1 MKNSLVE
8 IHKKYENDLKIYGQ
22 NHRGVGWPR
31 KKDAIK
37 RYEVMSKLIKNKK
50 SKNSILDLGCGLSH
64 FYKYLKLKKF
74 KIKYVGVDISS
85 KMIAIS
91 KKKYPNNLYYVLD
104 ILKDHSKMP
113 KVDYII
119 INGLFTHKGR
129 YSNKVMLRFVKNI
142 LRISASKAKIG
153 ISFNV
158 FSESADWRD
167 KGNFYL
173 NLKTI
178 TDFIS
183 KQISNKFIINHDY
196 GLYEYTIFIYKK
208 VW

>member
-64 FYKYLKLKKF
+64 FYEYLKLKKF

-129 YSNKVMLRFVKNI
+129 YQTSD
-142 LRISASKAKIG
+142 A
-153 ISFNV
+153 
-158 FSESADWRD
+158 
-167 KGNFYL
+167 
-173 NLKTI
+173 
-178 TDFIS
+178 
-183 KQISNKFIINHDY
+183 
-196 GLYEYTIFIYKK
+196 
-208 VW
+208 